1 MPTFPSRDDGPQG
14 RTWAPAVPA
23 CGASTMNGRAF
34 KFSVQTEDGVTHR
47 FLLSRKDALW
57 LALSFM
63 RAVFPRPLSLV
74 FSGYRPMQRSQSPMS
89 SGMPSADGSP
99 QEGQAL

>member
-34 KFSVQTEDGVTHR
+34 KFSVQTEDGETHR
-47 FLLSRKDALW
+47 FLLSRNDALW
-57 LALSFM
+57 LALSFVG
-63 RAVFPRPLSLV
+63 ALFPRASRW